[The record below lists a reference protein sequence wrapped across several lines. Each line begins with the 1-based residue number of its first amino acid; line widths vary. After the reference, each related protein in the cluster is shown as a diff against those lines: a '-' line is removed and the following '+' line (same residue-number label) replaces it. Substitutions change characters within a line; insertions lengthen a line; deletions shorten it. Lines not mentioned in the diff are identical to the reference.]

1 MRDAS
6 RLSVR
11 VQPRASRNEIVGF
24 DAAGVLRVRV
34 TAPPVDGAANKA
46 VVEVLA
52 AALDVPKADISIAS
66 GQTGRLKMV
75 DVEGMSE
82 AEARRRLGV
91 KRG

>member
-1 MRDAS
+1 MRDAT

-66 GQTGRLKMV
+66 GQTGRLKLV
-75 DVEGMSE
+75 DVAGMSE
-82 AEARRRLGV
+82 VEVRRRLGV

>member
-46 VVEVLA
+46 VVELLA

-66 GQTGRLKMV
+66 GQTGRLKLV
-75 DVEGMSE
+75 DVAGMSE
-82 AEARRRLGV
+82 VEVRRRLGV